1 MSKEKAN
8 RYVNEATSEYYQWLD
23 SLIDQLEEGIF
34 LHSLRNPKIIEQLK
48 ENMSKKDN
56 LKVVK
61 NLGKIPPEIYQ
72 DLERR
77 HAGKLTKYGKIAYRG
92 SYILEKVIEK
102 LDEDDR
108 IEELKEINNSKYPDR
123 IQNYLL
129 ESRRTFWIGSYGSSI
144 IMAGRATEFLIKN
157 YLKNK
162 GITYDEKLALA
173 RLINKL
179 RGSLGSGK
187 KKIEE
192 ELLEKI
198 GEINRLY
205 RNLTAHDNPTQFER
219 KDAEFIWNNLKY
231 VVDKLY

>member
-1 MSKEKAN
+1 
-8 RYVNEATSEYYQWLD
+8 
-23 SLIDQLEEGIF
+23 
-34 LHSLRNPKIIEQLK
+34 
-48 ENMSKKDN
+48 
-56 LKVVK
+56 
-61 NLGKIPPEIYQ
+61 
-72 DLERR
+72 
-77 HAGKLTKYGKIAYRG
+77 
-92 SYILEKVIEK
+92 
-102 LDEDDR
+102 
-108 IEELKEINNSKYPDR
+108 
-123 IQNYLL
+123 
-129 ESRRTFWIGSYGSSI
+129 
-144 IMAGRATEFLIKN
+144 LIKN

-231 VVDKLY
+231 VVDKLYQI